1 MPVTTQSPR
10 TSPAASGLPASS
22 GAGWGAATPPDQP
35 PAIRVT
41 AMPGDAN
48 MYGDIFGGWLM
59 AQMDLAASSV
69 ASRRSRGRAAT
80 VAVQSMSFH
89 RPVMVGAEVSV
100 YAELVHEG
108 RTSLQVTVQAWS
120 RDRHAEDEHLIT
132 RGEFTFVATDD
143 AGRPRALPVA

>member
-1 MPVTTQSPR
+1 MPVSTPSTLLDDA
-10 TSPAASGLPASS
+10 PAADA
-22 GAGWGAATPPDQP
+22 PPVGSP
-35 PAIRVT
+35 TIRVT
-41 AMPGDAN
+41 AMPADAN

-69 ASRRSRGRAAT
+69 ASQRSQGRAAT

-89 RPVMVGAEVSV
+89 RPVTVGSEVSV
-100 YAELVHEG
+100 YAELVREG

-120 RDRHAEDEHLIT
+120 RDRHADAEHLIT

-143 AGRPRALPVA
+143 AGRPRPLPPRG